1 MKLNSHRVD
10 RAGDT
15 VRITGTW
22 QDRMRRPG
30 SVVVRQHVNES
41 VSKNEEI
48 IIGDAHE
55 VYSTLSGLADIAWKM
70 GWRPEGLM
78 GGIAHFVESYGKK

>member
-1 MKLNSHRVD
+1 MKLLSHKID

-15 VRITGTW
+15 LRITGQW

-30 SVVVRQHVNES
+30 SVVVTQNVNES
-41 VSKNEEI
+41 QMRESEMLM
-48 IIGDAHE
+48 GDAHE
-55 VYSTLSGLADIAWKM
+55 VYATLSGLADIAWKM

-78 GGIAHFVESYGKK
+78 GGIANYVQSYGK